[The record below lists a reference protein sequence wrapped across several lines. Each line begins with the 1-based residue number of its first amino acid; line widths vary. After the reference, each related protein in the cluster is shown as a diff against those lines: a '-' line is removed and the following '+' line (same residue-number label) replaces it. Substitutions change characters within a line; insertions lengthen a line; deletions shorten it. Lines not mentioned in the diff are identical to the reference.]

1 MKRLYTVIFVLVVL
15 LGFGFYQEKQPH
27 KISRDHTPTVGIL
40 QLTEHPAL
48 DAIHKGIIDGLKES
62 GYIPGKNINIDF
74 QNAEGDQ
81 GNLKTMSS
89 KFATENV
96 DMSIGIT
103 TPSAQVLANTVKNAP
118 LILGAITDPKSA
130 GLVDSNEHPG
140 RQVTGVSDFPP
151 MKEELKLIKEIMP
164 NLHTLGVIYT
174 SSDDSATSQYHQFV
188 ELCKK
193 EHVNVKGYSISNT
206 NDLNQVA
213 TQMVQNVDAVY
224 VPNDNTVASAIQ
236 TLVNV
241 ANTKNVPV
249 FPTASTV
256 VKQGALA
263 TIGLNQYKLGVQTG
277 KMAARVLKG
286 ANPADMPIEKLS
298 HGNLAINLGQAKK
311 LGIKI
316 PDYLLKEA
324 KRNGVIY
331 K

>member
-1 MKRLYTVIFVLVVL
+1 MKRLYTVICALIAL

-27 KISRDHTPTVGIL
+27 KINGNHIPTIGIL

-48 DAIHKGIIDGLKES
+48 DAIHAGIIDGLKQS
-62 GYIPGKNINIDF
+62 GYVPGKNIHIDF

-89 KFATENV
+89 KFATEDV
-96 DMSIGIT
+96 DLSIGIT
-103 TPSAQVLANTVKNAP
+103 TPAAQALANTVKNTP

-130 GLVDSNEHPG
+130 GLVKSNEHPG
-140 RQVTGVSDFPP
+140 GLVTGVSDFPP
-151 MKEELKLIKEIMP
+151 MKEQLNLIKKIMP

-174 SSDDSATSQYHQFV
+174 SSDDSATSQYHQFIK
-188 ELCKK
+188 LCKQENIK
-193 EHVNVKGYSISNT
+193 VKGYSISNT

-213 TQMVQNVDAVY
+213 TQMVQNVDAIY

-241 ANTKNVPV
+241 ANTKNIPV

-263 TIGLNQYKLGVQTG
+263 TIGLNQYELGVQTG
-277 KMAARVLKG
+277 KMAAKVLKG
-286 ANPADMPIEKLS
+286 ANTANMPIEKLS
-298 HGNLAINLGQAKK
+298 HGDLAINIAQAKR

-316 PDYLLKEA
+316 PDSLIKEA
-324 KRNGVIY
+324 QRNGVIY